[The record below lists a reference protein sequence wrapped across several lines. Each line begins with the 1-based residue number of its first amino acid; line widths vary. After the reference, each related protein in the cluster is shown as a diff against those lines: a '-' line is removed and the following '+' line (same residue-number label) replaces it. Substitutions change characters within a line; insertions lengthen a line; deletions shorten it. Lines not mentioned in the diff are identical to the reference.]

1 MQVIASIS
9 DTQAQAI
16 SGGQAPTMSG
26 GLKRP
31 LIIKNITQVQQ
42 QLEQSNLAVSIPT
55 TGGILG
61 GVGTSDLIGG
71 NVVLFNQGSLNST
84 INNLVSR

>member
-1 MQVIASIS
+1 MQVIANIS

-16 SGGQAPTMSG
+16 SGGQTQTFSR

-31 LIIKNITQVQQ
+31 LMVKNITNLQQ

-55 TGGILG
+55 TGGIMG
-61 GVGTSDLIGG
+61 GMGTSDLIGG